1 MNGAIFCGA
10 SPALDVTT
18 KQEAKYFSS
27 ENAVVVP
34 LPSASSL
41 YSCEGVNHVIHVLG
55 SNMNPNRPNCLDGD
69 YVKDC
74 EILRMAYT
82 SLFEGFLSIVRS
94 EEKLPKG
101 SNEKIGSKP
110 SVLLGHSEDA
120 PKNFGSKSDQ
130 KIKRDAVDQHE
141 RSKKCKG
148 SQNEFGSDINASRP
162 GKVNANNGNI
172 GGSKTKVWGPWAQA
186 LYNIAMHPE
195 KHKDDLLEITDD
207 IVVLNDLYP
216 KVHVSYHLPHF
227 LE

>member
-82 SLFEGFLSIVRS
+82 SLFEGFLVRS
-94 EEKLPKG
+94 QEKLPKE
-101 SNEKIGSKP
+101 SIGLPPTVIAFFFSIFP
-110 SVLLGHSEDA
+110 FSVPMLSL
-120 PKNFGSKSDQ
+120 
-130 KIKRDAVDQHE
+130 
-141 RSKKCKG
+141 
-148 SQNEFGSDINASRP
+148 
-162 GKVNANNGNI
+162 
-172 GGSKTKVWGPWAQA
+172 T
-186 LYNIAMHPE
+186 
-195 KHKDDLLEITDD
+195 
-207 IVVLNDLYP
+207 
-216 KVHVSYHLPHF
+216 
-227 LE
+227 